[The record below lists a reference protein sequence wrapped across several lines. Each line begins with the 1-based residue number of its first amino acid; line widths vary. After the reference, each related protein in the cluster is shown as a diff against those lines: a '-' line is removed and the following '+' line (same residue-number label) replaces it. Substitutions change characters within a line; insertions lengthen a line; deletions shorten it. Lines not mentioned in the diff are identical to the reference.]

1 MGGII
6 NYYHGEVGRA
16 SGFAWVLDEQLTY
29 RLALEGRATS

>member
-16 SGFAWVLDEQLTY
+16 SGFAWILDAQLT
-29 RLALEGRATS
+29 GV

>member
-16 SGFAWVLDEQLTY
+16 SGFAWILDEQLT
-29 RLALEGRATS
+29 GV